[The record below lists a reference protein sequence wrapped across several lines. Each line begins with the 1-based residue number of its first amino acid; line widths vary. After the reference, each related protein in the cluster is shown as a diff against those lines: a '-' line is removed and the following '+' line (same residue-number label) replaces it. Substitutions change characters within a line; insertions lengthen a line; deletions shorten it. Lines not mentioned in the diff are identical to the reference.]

1 MINIDGQNG
10 GGQLL
15 RSALSLSLVTGQAF
29 RMTAIRGLRKK
40 PGLMR
45 QHLTGVNASVEISG
59 GSADGAELGSTELV
73 FNPGKVSGGDYRFAI
88 GTAGSACLLF
98 QTLLPALMLCKEPS
112 TLRLEGGTHNP
123 MAPTFDF
130 LDECFLPQIRKMG
143 ACVKIALERHGFYP
157 AGGGVIHAEIAPCA
171 ELHPLKLI
179 SRGGAISKNVR
190 VLVAHVP
197 EDVGRREGESA
208 VRFLGELGWSN
219 DGISV
224 EAVESSGSGNVVS
237 IGCAFEN
244 VSEMTISFGERGKSG
259 KIVAK
264 EAAKAMR
271 DYLGTKAVV
280 GRRLADQLLLPIA
293 LAGKGEFLTMVPSN
307 HTQTNA
313 ELIARFLEVKFAME
327 EVAGGQWRVSV
338 ND

>member
-29 RMTAIRGLRKK
+29 RMTGIRGLRKK

-73 FNPGKVSGGDYRFAI
+73 FNPGAVLGGDYRYAI

-98 QTLLPALMLCKEPS
+98 QTLLPALMLAKDAS

-130 LDECFLPQIRKMG
+130 LDECFLPQVRKMG
-143 ACVKIALERHGFYP
+143 AGVEIDLERHGFYP
-157 AGGGVIHAEIAPCA
+157 AGGGVIHSRIAPCA
-171 ELHPLKLI
+171 ELHPLKLNA
-179 SRGGAISKNVR
+179 RGDVVSKSVR

-197 EDVGRREGESA
+197 EDVGRREGEAA
-208 VRFLGELGWSN
+208 VRFLSELGWSN
-219 DGISV
+219 DGILV
-224 EAVESSGSGNVVS
+224 ETVESSGPGNVVS
-237 IGCAFEN
+237 IGCGFEN
-244 VSEMTISFGERGKSG
+244 VSEMTIAFGERGKSG
-259 KIVAK
+259 KVVAK

-293 LAGKGEFLTMVPSN
+293 LAGKGEFLTMAPSN
-307 HTQTNA
+307 HTRTNA
-313 ELIARFLEVKFAME
+313 ELIAKFLDVEFAME
-327 EVAGGQWRVSV
+327 EVESGQWRVGLG
-338 ND
+338 